1 MLLKEN
7 VNGFLRFSY
16 FHFDCKCVVVKSAHI
31 AEEGELT
38 LNNLAAHTSFSHHKL
53 GFVGQ
58 PAFFQPQVLAVV
70 GRLATLLAQMIADCF
85 TKHSSL
91 S

>member
-38 LNNLAAHTSFSHHKL
+38 LNNLAVLSSLSRENL

-58 PAFFQPQVLAVV
+58 PAFFKPPIFAGV
-70 GRLATLLAQMIADCF
+70 GRLETLLAQMIADCF
-85 TKHSSL
+85 TKHSSR

>member
-53 GFVGQ
+53 GFI
-58 PAFFQPQVLAVV
+58 
-70 GRLATLLAQMIADCF
+70 GRLAFFKPPILQASGGLR
-85 TKHSSL
+85 L
-91 S
+91 